1 MPTSTE
7 AIGAVKTRE
16 NGNTMR
22 SDPLAEID
30 PRFLGA
36 RLRQAR
42 EARGWTQQQVAD
54 QLGVARTTLV
64 AIEKGE
70 RRIRPEELMRLGALY
85 ERQLWEL
92 LQRGAPPEGFAVQLR
107 TSMAS
112 GPVDAGLVSSIEV
125 FERLAEDYVRLE
137 KICQAPLRRRH
148 PPQYEIEGLDP
159 ELAGEDVACSERNRL
174 GLGDGPLS
182 TLRDILENDVGIR
195 IFQPELPLR
204 VAGMF
209 AYTEDLGACI
219 AVNQH
224 HPQERRAL
232 SLAQEYGHFL
242 TDRFHPEILTLEGGE
257 RRPRAQRF
265 SDAFARSFLMPS
277 EGLRKRYLELQRER
291 KGAVTRGDLYRLAS
305 FYFVSVEAMARRLT
319 SERLIPAGTWDR
331 LRQEGFEIRE
341 TAEPPPQTRPEDA
354 LPPRYVSLAVEAWQR
369 AELSEGQLAQML
381 RTDRVGAREIIGR
394 AQGLSTE
401 EGATADLVDWS
412 APLLRVA
419 SR

>member
-1 MPTSTE
+1 MPSSNRPSAT
-7 AIGAVKTRE
+7 KTGESGRPV
-16 NGNTMR
+16 R
-22 SDPLAEID
+22 SDPLTEID
-30 PRFLGA
+30 PRFLGT

-70 RRIRPEELMRLGALY
+70 RRIRPEELMRLGTLY

-107 TSMAS
+107 ASMAS
-112 GPVDAGLVSSIEV
+112 APIDSGLISSIEV

-137 KICQAPLRRRH
+137 EICQVPLRRRH

-174 GLGDGPLS
+174 GLGDGPLP

-195 IFQPELPLR
+195 VFQPELPLR

-219 AVNQH
+219 AVNRN

-242 TDRFHPEILTLEGGE
+242 TDRFHPEILTLDSGE
-257 RRPRAQRF
+257 RRPRALRF

-319 SERLIPAGTWDR
+319 GERLIPAGSWDR

-341 TAEPPPQTRPEDA
+341 TAEPPPQTRPEEA

-381 RTDRVGAREIIGR
+381 RTDRIGAREIIGR
-394 AQGLSTE
+394 VQGLPTE
-401 EGATADLVDWS
+401 EGTTADLVDWS

>member
-1 MPTSTE
+1 MS
-7 AIGAVKTRE
+7 
-16 NGNTMR
+16 

-42 EARGWTQQQVAD
+42 EARDWTQQQVAD

-107 TSMAS
+107 ASMAS
-112 GPVDAGLVSSIEV
+112 GPVDAELITSIEV

-137 KICQAPLRRRH
+137 EICQAPLRRRY

-174 GLGDGPLS
+174 GLGDGPLP

-195 IFQPELPLR
+195 VFQPELPSR

-219 AVNQH
+219 AVNRH
-224 HPQERRAL
+224 HAQERRAL

-242 TDRFHPEILTLEGGE
+242 TDRFHPEILTFEQGE
-257 RRPRAQRF
+257 RRSRAERF
-265 SDAFARSFLMPS
+265 AEAFSRSFLMPS

-305 FYFVSVEAMARRLT
+305 FYFVSVEAMTRRLAN
-319 SERLIPAGTWDR
+319 ERLIPAGTWDR
-331 LRQEGFEIRE
+331 LRQEGFQVRE
-341 TAEPPPQTRPEDA
+341 TEYPLGPPSQARREEA

-381 RTDRVGAREIIGR
+381 RTDRISAREIIER
-394 AQGLSTE
+394 VQGLSTE